1 MVKAIIELPN
11 GKSVELEVSGNTRLI
26 DVVKSLK
33 LNDKE
38 VLLFC
43 GRWEGEIGTPLS
55 NLNSNF
61 IDYNLWFPTDKT
73 YNPNIVILNKEMNSD
88 DKAKYEYYK
97 SVGY

>member
-43 GRWEGEIGTPLS
+43 GI
-55 NLNSNF
+55 
-61 IDYNLWFPTDKT
+61 Y
-73 YNPNIVILNKEMNSD
+73 
-88 DKAKYEYYK
+88 
-97 SVGY
+97 